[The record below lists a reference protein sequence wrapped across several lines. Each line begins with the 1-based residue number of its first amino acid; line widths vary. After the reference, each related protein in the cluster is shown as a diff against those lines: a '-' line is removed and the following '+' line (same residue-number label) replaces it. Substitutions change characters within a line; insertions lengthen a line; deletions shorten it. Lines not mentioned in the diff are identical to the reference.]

1 MCGFAASLMGSTSD
15 HYIPDMVLQGCTQ
28 LPKCWEANLRQDLS
42 LSAHHPL
49 LDQEVSEA
57 VCIIANIDTWFV
69 YYIISLKTLHLP
81 NYALPSGKTVITYLC
96 L

>member
-28 LPKCWEANLRQDLS
+28 LPKSWEADLRRDLS
-42 LSAHHPL
+42 LAAHHPL

-69 YYIISLKTLHLP
+69 YYIIASEIFP
-81 NYALPSGKTVITYLC
+81 
-96 L
+96 